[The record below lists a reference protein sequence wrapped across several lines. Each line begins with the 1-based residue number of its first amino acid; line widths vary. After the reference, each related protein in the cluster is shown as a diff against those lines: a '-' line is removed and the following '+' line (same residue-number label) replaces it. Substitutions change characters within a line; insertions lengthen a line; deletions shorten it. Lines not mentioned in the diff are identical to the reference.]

1 MLTKDQLQFILRLT
15 DFFHGHW
22 EDPEWGKRPM
32 NQLLIQLSTHTLAN
46 GIAEKGVRTA
56 VQAGLEKSMAS
67 LAQQIASSQD
77 PIPPAPHKK

>member
-32 NQLLIQLSTHTLAN
+32 NQLLIQLSTHTLAS
-46 GIAEKGVRTA
+46 GIEDKRVRTA
-56 VQAGLEKSMAS
+56 IQGSLEKSMAG

-77 PIPPAPHKK
+77 PIPPAPHAK